1 MTTGMGRNANILY
14 SLSVQLYDN
23 LYRCNCQHLPMERK
37 EVIVISL
44 LVEEIAL
51 SDALILHHRF
61 SEHGCDRNHSL
72 FVILPVDDDIV
83 LVNIFWLDT
92 AKLQA
97 ANPCFKEHRQYRA
110 VTNGLEAVPT
120 AIFHHPLYL
129 FRRKGS
135 NDRLFLFAPDEVS
148 LRVERSVALSIAIL
162 NKGLQAF
169 QNAIDVSSLS
179 VTGCEHFYKLPHC
192 R

>member
-14 SLSVQLYDN
+14 PLSVQLYYN

-92 AKLQA
+92 AKQRIPVSKNIVNIARSRMALKLFPLQFFIMRFT
-97 ANPCFKEHRQYRA
+97 CSG
-110 VTNGLEAVPT
+110 V
-120 AIFHHPLYL
+120 
-129 FRRKGS
+129 KGVMTG
-135 NDRLFLFAPDEVS
+135 F
-148 LRVERSVALSIAIL
+148 
-162 NKGLQAF
+162 
-169 QNAIDVSSLS
+169 SSLHQMKFPF
-179 VTGCEHFYKLPHC
+179 VLNAP
-192 R
+192 

>member
-1 MTTGMGRNANILY
+1 MMYVTTEAAVYAIAGQRYVTTAGIT
-14 SLSVQLYDN
+14 
-23 LYRCNCQHLPMERK
+23 
-37 EVIVISL
+37 L
-44 LVEEIAL
+44 LKKSAFARGLVLVPVVVAL

-61 SEHGCDRNHSL
+61 SEHRCDRNHSL

-97 ANPCFKEHRQYRA
+97 ANPSLKEYRQYRA

-148 LRVERSVALSIAIL
+148 LCVERSITLSIAIL
-162 NKGLQAF
+162 DKGLQAF

-179 VTGCEHFYKLPHC
+179 VTGCEHFYKLSHC